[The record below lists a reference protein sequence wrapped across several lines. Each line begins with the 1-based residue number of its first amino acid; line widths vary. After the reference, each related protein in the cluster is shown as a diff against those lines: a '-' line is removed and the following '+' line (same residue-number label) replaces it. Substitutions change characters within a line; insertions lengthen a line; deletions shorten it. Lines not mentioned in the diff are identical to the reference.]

1 MSTLRVNPVMYLLS
15 DPRIS
20 MSKGKFAA
28 QAAHAAMLALE
39 LSPPNDRLTHIWR
52 HVGGHYAKVVLAC
65 DDLQLTQQYI
75 EDRFPGH
82 TALVIDEGRTEFGA
96 ELTPTFLGV
105 RVLDKNRADVAATFG
120 EFKLYQEPKRSSY
133 EMAEDIINRADR
145 EVLRRLMLPLK
156 EEEKR
161 SFIQIAKEQLRAH
174 RPRRG
179 S

>member
-1 MSTLRVNPVMYLLS
+1 
-15 DPRIS
+15 

-39 LSPPNDRLTHIWR
+39 LSPSGDRLTHIWR
-52 HVGGHYAKVVLAC
+52 HAGGHYAKVVLAC
-65 DDLQLTQQYI
+65 DDLLTTREYI
-75 EDRFPGH
+75 EARFPGH

-96 ELTPTFLGV
+96 KLTPTFLGV

-120 EFKLYQEPKRSSY
+120 EFNLYPDTPK
-133 EMAEDIINRADR
+133 MAIIEVNQRLTPEQLKELR
-145 EVLRRLMLPLK
+145 EKIQAGMPPHEVRRMLPTT

-179 S
+179 P